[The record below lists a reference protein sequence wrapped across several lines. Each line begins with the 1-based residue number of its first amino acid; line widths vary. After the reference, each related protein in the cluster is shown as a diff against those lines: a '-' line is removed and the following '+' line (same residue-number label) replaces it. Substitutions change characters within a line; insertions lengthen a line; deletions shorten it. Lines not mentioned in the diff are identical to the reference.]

1 MIDISEFE
9 NHLKT
14 IPATEWKELF
24 KFNEQLKQASS
35 FGKMQGGE
43 KIEGNV
49 STLPYWE
56 QSKLTRQFV
65 RFLYDKN
72 MLPSFDW
79 PEWQEGKE
87 LLRQKD
93 PNFNNLDTITLCKL
107 LTAIIRTDRFSDGTL
122 VGMMNEGVIQRIVD
136 GIKNNF
142 ENSKTIQ
149 N

>member
-9 NHLKT
+9 NHLKK
-14 IPATEWKELF
+14 IPATDWEELF
-24 KFNEQLKQASS
+24 KLNEQLKQASS
-35 FGKMQGGE
+35 FGKMKGGE
-43 KIEGNV
+43 KIEENV
-49 STLPYWE
+49 STFPYLE

-79 PEWQEGKE
+79 PDWQEGKE

-93 PNFNNLDTITLCKL
+93 PNFANLDTITLCKL

-122 VGMMNEGVIQRIVD
+122 VGMMKEGVIQRIVD
-136 GIKNNF
+136 GIQDNF

-149 N
+149 S

>member
-14 IPATEWKELF
+14 IPTTNWEELF
-24 KFNEQLKQASS
+24 KLNEQLKQASS

-43 KIEGNV
+43 KIEENV
-49 STLPYWE
+49 STFPYWE

-65 RFLYDKN
+65 KFLYDKN

-79 PEWQEGKE
+79 PDWQEGKE

-93 PNFNNLDTITLCKL
+93 PNFANLDTITLCKL
-107 LTAIIRTDRFSDGTL
+107 LTAIIRADRFSDGTL
-122 VGMMNEGVIQRIVD
+122 VGMLKKGVIKRIVD
-136 GIKNNF
+136 GIKDNF

-149 N
+149 S